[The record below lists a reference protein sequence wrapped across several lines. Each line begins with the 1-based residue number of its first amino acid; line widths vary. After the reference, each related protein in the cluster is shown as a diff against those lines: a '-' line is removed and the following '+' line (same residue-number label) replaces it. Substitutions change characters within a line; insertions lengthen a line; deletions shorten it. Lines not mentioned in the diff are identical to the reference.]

1 MFCVTAS
8 FSLLLSL
15 LALIPGLGPRLVL
28 TAQSVPH
35 SPAPASIAATEHAVT
50 NVVTRTVTEIVPQ
63 VTHLMI
69 DHSNN
74 NHKLTVSKTE
84 TFKDDFE

>member
-8 FSLLLSL
+8 FPLLLIL
-15 LALIPGLGPRLVL
+15 LAWIPGLCPKLVL
-28 TAQSVPH
+28 TTQSVPH
-35 SPAPASIAATEHAVT
+35 SSATASIASTEHAVTRTVT
-50 NVVTRTVTEIVPQ
+50 NVVTRAVTEIVPQ

-74 NHKLTVSKTE
+74 NHKLTVSKAE
-84 TFKDDFE
+84 TF

>member
-35 SPAPASIAATEHAVT
+35 SPAPASIAATAHAVTNIVTRTVT
-50 NVVTRTVTEIVPQ
+50 NVVTRTVTKIVPQ
-63 VTHLMI
+63 VTHLMSN
-69 DHSNN
+69 DGNN
-74 NHKLTVSKTE
+74 NHKLTVPN
-84 TFKDDFE
+84 F

>member
-28 TAQSVPH
+28 TAQSVSH

-50 NVVTRTVTEIVPQ
+50 NVVTRTVTKIVPQ

-69 DHSNN
+69 NHSNN
-74 NHKLTVSKTE
+74 NHNLTVPN
-84 TFKDDFE
+84 F